1 MSFKK
6 LFILFI
12 SVVLSAYSLSTFA
25 KAKEYPE
32 VSDDGLHLVKDSKMA
47 VVYAEPGADLGVYKR
62 IVLLSPEVAFK
73 KNWERDQKSRS
84 ASKLGG
90 VNTKG
95 IKKKLAKEFEAIFS
109 ETLTSGG
116 YELVDESA
124 EVAEDVLLIRPSI
137 VNLDITAPEQHGSG
151 RSNSYARSAGEM
163 TLYIEL
169 FDSETGD
176 LIAKAVDRRVDNE
189 NDVGFYTWTTS
200 SSNKQAAKRILTG
213 WADILLNALN
223 EAKNTAPLPMP
234 ESD

>member
-1 MSFKK
+1 MNFKK
-6 LFILFI
+6 LFILCLA
-12 SVVLSAYSLSTFA
+12 VVFSAYSLSTVA
-25 KAKEYPE
+25 KAKELPE

-47 VVYAEPGADLGVYKR
+47 IVYAEPGADLGVYKR
-62 IVLLSPEVAFK
+62 IMLVTPEVAFK
-73 KNWERDQKSRS
+73 KNWERNLKSRS
-84 ASKLGG
+84 ASKISS

-95 IKKKLAKEFEAIFS
+95 IKKKLAQEFETIFH

-116 YELVDESA
+116 YELVDEA
-124 EVAEDVLLIRPSI
+124 AEDVLLIRPSI

-151 RSNSYARSAGEM
+151 RSSSYARSAGEM

-176 LIAKAVDRRVDNE
+176 LIAKAVDRRIDNE
-189 NDVGFYTWTTS
+189 NDTGFYTWATS
-200 SSNKQAAKRILTG
+200 SSNKQAATRILTG
-213 WADILLNALN
+213 WANILLNALN